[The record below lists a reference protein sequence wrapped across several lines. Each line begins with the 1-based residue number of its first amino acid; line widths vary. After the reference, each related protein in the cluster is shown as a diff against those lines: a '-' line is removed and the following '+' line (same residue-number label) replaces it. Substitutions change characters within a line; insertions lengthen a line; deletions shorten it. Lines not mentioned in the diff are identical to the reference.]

1 MVVPFIGL
9 GNLQTFCLQ
18 LYQLSESI
26 QSTVTPGSS
35 RPHAKRTKLENP
47 ISALLHSIHTQPSS
61 NARCYHLQTLLFF
74 VERYWSLIHH
84 SFKEEVINALLQH
97 VTSDDGVVQ
106 SWVFLNFAAIAY
118 AEGFATARK
127 PSPNK
132 IDSPMLTSTVW
143 DPIWTHAIRRANV
156 PTVCRSACHTGH
168 TFLVALYNQTDLS
181 RILLTSHHVLLEIET
196 LAKDMDVQGPAY
208 PYDSVC
214 MFLSQCLSIASQ
226 DVRLYRMQL
235 EDKVLS
241 WLIDSWK
248 MSGTERT
255 KVSLHGVRDIF
266 VLLETVCG
274 LSKRVDLPVYLSL
287 PTCQIVDSVI
297 EEYEG
302 KVIRD
307 FLLYAKLPSFQQ
319 NPNVGRSASTNNQA
333 ASVTDLQ
340 LLAPRGRERRISA
353 FFLKSLES
361 LISEWEVLRDNV
373 TAEMSRRTLDLAVT
387 AITFETLLMFNGTTS
402 NRQVLHKA
410 AKVISMVTPL
420 LNENRWT
427 VAEKSL
433 VLSALESIVHHPGY
447 SHSKKTWETLSW
459 PGTKSGIKEKI
470 LSSLTPNEISCR
482 GAYSTQ
488 RISFLRLIWQ
498 NAEVNKSLHILFI
511 LRTDPPIFRFKRRLN
526 PLLPFCGRCFAG
538 FLWTHPAVRIRQQML
553 TIKIDLGLFGLHQ
566 LMALLER
573 HRRWRMVN
581 LLDSYS
587 KYVSL
592 LLPVA
597 LSYSLA
603 LESQPVIKSLQK
615 LFSDAQRT
623 SLQDFVLYAQS
634 SSIKFAMAL

>member
-1 MVVPFIGL
+1 LYFFICAGY
-9 GNLQTFCLQ
+9 LQSFCFQ
-18 LYQLSESI
+18 LYQLSESFH
-26 QSTVTPGSS
+26 STVTPGSS

-74 VERYWSLIHH
+74 IERYWSLIHH
-84 SFKEEVINALLQH
+84 SFKEEVINVLLQH

-106 SWVFLNFAAIAY
+106 SWIFLNFAAIAY
-118 AEGFATARK
+118 SEGFATARK

-132 IDSPMLTSTVW
+132 IDSPMLTSTIW

-156 PTVCRSACHTGH
+156 PTVCRSACHAGH
-168 TFLVALYNQTDLS
+168 TFLVSLYNQTDLS

-266 VLLETVCG
+266 ILLETVCG
-274 LSKRVDLPVYLSL
+274 LSKRVDLPVHLSL

-297 EEYEG
+297 EEHEG

-319 NPNVGRSASTNNQA
+319 KPNAGRSATNNQA
-333 ASVTDLQ
+333 ASLTDLQ

-361 LISEWEVLRDNV
+361 LISEWEVLQENV
-373 TAEMSRRTLDLAVT
+373 TAEISRRTLDLAVA
-387 AITFETLLMFNGTTS
+387 AITFETLLMFNGTMS
-402 NRQVLHKA
+402 NRQVLQKA

-433 VLSALESIVHHPGY
+433 VLSALENVVHHTGH
-447 SHSKKTWETLSW
+447 SHSRRNWETLSW
-459 PGTKSGIKEKI
+459 PGTKSGIQEEI
-470 LSSLTPNEISCR
+470 LSSLTPDGISCR

-498 NAEVNKSLHILFI
+498 NAEVNHHMSFFI
-511 LRTDPPIFRFKRRLN
+511 LRIDLPIFRFKRLLN
-526 PLLPFCGRCFAG
+526 PLYPFCGRYFVG
-538 FLWTHPAVRIRQQML
+538 FLWTNPASPVHIRQQML
-553 TIKIDLGLFGLHQ
+553 TIKMDLGLFELHP
-566 LMALLER
+566 LMAHLER
-573 HRRWRMVN
+573 YRRWRTVN
-581 LLDSYS
+581 RLNSYS
-587 KYVSL
+587 KYVSV
-592 LLPVA
+592 LLPVVH
-597 LSYSLA
+597 SYSLP
-603 LESQPVIKSLQK
+603 LESQPVTKS
-615 LFSDAQRT
+615 
-623 SLQDFVLYAQS
+623 
-634 SSIKFAMAL
+634 